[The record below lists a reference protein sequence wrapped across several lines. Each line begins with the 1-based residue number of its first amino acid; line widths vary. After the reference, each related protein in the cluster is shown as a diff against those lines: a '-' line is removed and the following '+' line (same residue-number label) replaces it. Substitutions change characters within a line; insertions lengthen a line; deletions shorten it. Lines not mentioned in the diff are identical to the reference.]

1 MKAKPKQKK
10 PVGRP
15 KGPQI
20 TWRGTVA
27 LEAKHEA
34 TAKRIGGGNV
44 SKGVRA
50 ALEKLPPIPQPES
63 KK

>member
-1 MKAKPKQKK
+1 MSKPKPKN

-15 KGPQI
+15 KGPVI

-44 SKGVRA
+44 NKGVRA
-50 ALEKLPPIPQPES
+50 ALDKTRAKL
-63 KK
+63 

>member
-1 MKAKPKQKK
+1 MKPKPKKK

-27 LEAKHEA
+27 LEAMQEA
-34 TAKRIGGGNV
+34 EAKRLGGGNV
-44 SKGVRA
+44 NKGVRV
-50 ALEKLPPIPQPES
+50 ALDGKLPPIPQEPKS
-63 KK
+63 

>member
-1 MKAKPKQKK
+1 MKAKPKKK

-15 KGPQI
+15 KGPAI

-27 LEAKHEA
+27 LEAKQEA

-44 SKGVRA
+44 NKGVRA
-50 ALEKLPPIPQPES
+50 ALDGAKS
-63 KK
+63 